1 MSFAE
6 DCGLSEI
13 RFHLMRVKSLLGKKK
28 KKKRE
33 QGSEGGGEEE

>member
-28 KKKRE
+28 KKRE